1 MIIFLSRN
9 FYFLINLYSY
19 SNKVSQIHKTLYM
32 SENSPLDKYPDLQIA
47 QLREHYTLTQDGAD
61 KEKLMDAIKKDQML
75 PFYQTLC
82 QLYNWDVDNGL
93 VSQLESQNNEEK
105 TQLEQK
111 LADAREAQGEED
123 VRLALQ
129 NLALF
134 YLKIGDYNESKN
146 QLVELFTHTVAHG
159 QKIDVV
165 FCQMRL
171 AFFNNDDAA
180 FKDLLDQAQILI
192 KGGGDWE
199 RKNRLKVYEGLNLCT
214 KRNFI
219 DASQLFISTLST
231 FTATELMEYEDFV
244 YRTVVLAVLSLKR
257 DDFGTKIDRAMEV
270 RASGEN
276 VSHLLSMYH
285 LDYSGFFN
293 ALVEVEQRFKSDIWF
308 SRHLSYLIKELR
320 VRAYNQFLEPYEA
333 LQISAMAQAFNVTD
347 EFIEREMRRF
357 ISNRKLNAKIDKVS
371 GTIHTNPPDSRAAK
385 MRQALRGGEVLITRL
400 QKLGRIL
407 SA

>member
-1 MIIFLSRN
+1 
-9 FYFLINLYSY
+9 
-19 SNKVSQIHKTLYM
+19 M
-32 SENSPLDKYPDLQIA
+32 SENSPLDQYPCLQIA
-47 QLREHYTLTQDGAD
+47 QLREHYALTQDEAD
-61 KEKLMDAIKKDQML
+61 KEKLMESIKNDKML
-75 PFYQTLC
+75 PFYKTLC
-82 QLYNWDVDNGL
+82 QNYKWDVDNEL
-93 VSQLESQNNEEK
+93 VSQLEAENNE
-105 TQLEQK
+105 QLSQLK
-111 LADAREAQGEED
+111 KNLADAREAQGEED

-134 YLKIGDYNESKN
+134 YLRIGDYAESKS
-146 QLVELFTHTVAHG
+146 QLIELLNHTVAHG

-171 AFFNNDDAA
+171 AFFNNDNAA
-180 FKDLLDQAQILI
+180 FKDLLDQAQTLI

-257 DDFGTKIDRAMEV
+257 DDFGSKIDRAMEV
-270 RASGEN
+270 RSYGEN
-276 VSHLLSMYH
+276 SSVAHLLSMYR
-285 LDYSGFFN
+285 LNYSGFFD
-293 ALVEVEQRFKSDIWF
+293 ALQEVEQRFMSDIWF

-333 LQISAMAQAFNVTD
+333 LQINAMAQAFNVTD
-347 EFIEREMRRF
+347 EFIEKEMRRF
-357 ISNRKLNAKIDKVS
+357 ISNRKLNAKIDKVN

>member
-1 MIIFLSRN
+1 
-9 FYFLINLYSY
+9 
-19 SNKVSQIHKTLYM
+19 M
-32 SENSPLDKYPDLQIA
+32 SENSPLDKYPTLQIA
-47 QLREHYTLTQDGAD
+47 QLREHFTLTQDQAD
-61 KEKLMDAIKKDQML
+61 RDKLMEAINNDKML
-75 PFYQTLC
+75 PFYQNLC
-82 QLYNWDVDNGL
+82 QLYGWNVDQEL
-93 VSQLESQNNEEK
+93 VNRLGSDNSEEK
-105 TQLEQK
+105 NQLQK
-111 LADAREAQGEED
+111 KLDDAREAQGEED

-134 YLKIGDYNESKN
+134 YLRIGDYNESKN
-146 QLVELFTHTVAHG
+146 QLVELFNHTVALG

-171 AFFNNDDAA
+171 AFFNNDNAA
-180 FKDLLDQAQILI
+180 FKDLLDQAQTLI

-199 RKNRLKVYEGLNLCT
+199 RKNRLKVYEGLNMCT
-214 KRNFI
+214 KRNFVG
-219 DASQLFISTLST
+219 ASQLFISTLST
-231 FTATELMEYEDFV
+231 FTATELMPYEDFV
-244 YRTVVLAVLSLKR
+244 YRTVVLAVLSLNR
-257 DDFGTKIDRAMEV
+257 DDFGTKIDRATEV
-270 RASGEN
+270 RAAGEN
-276 VSHLLSMYH
+276 VGHLLTMYH
-285 LDYSGFFN
+285 LNYSGFFD

-333 LQISAMAQAFNVTD
+333 LQISAMAQAFKVTD
-347 EFIEREMRRF
+347 EFIEKEMRRF